1 MTAIT
6 TKSRQMRLDNCVF
19 NTTKRVQIVGNLLEN
34 ACKDR
39 EAATPAD
46 AANAGL
52 ENNGKIRKLHPNTK
66 ILGKYRLRALCEMPR
81 VTFFP
86 RTSAISDRNLPH
98 FLSNADLNKFRWAF
112 AVRLLRFG

>member
-6 TKSRQMRLDNCVF
+6 TKSRQMRLDNCAL
-19 NTTKRVQIVGNLLEN
+19 NTPKRVQIAGNLREN

-52 ENNGKIRKLHPNTK
+52 ENNGKIRQIHPNTK
-66 ILGKYRLRALCEMPR
+66 LLGKYRFKLPKSLACAFQKKPSALCS
-81 VTFFP
+81 F
-86 RTSAISDRNLPH
+86 
-98 FLSNADLNKFRWAF
+98 
-112 AVRLLRFG
+112 

>member
-6 TKSRQMRLDNCVF
+6 TKSRQMRLDNCAL
-19 NTTKRVQIVGNLLEN
+19 NTPKRVQIAGNLREN

-52 ENNGKIRKLHPNTK
+52 KNNGKIRQIHPNTK
-66 ILGKYRLRALCEMPR
+66 LLGKYRMNR
-81 VTFFP
+81 FP
-86 RTSAISDRNLPH
+86 SISGASDLVWQTAPSSSTSSKMT
-98 FLSNADLNKFRWAF
+98 SS
-112 AVRLLRFG
+112 

>member
-6 TKSRQMRLDNCVF
+6 TKSRQMRLDNCAL
-19 NTTKRVQIVGNLLEN
+19 NTPKRVQIAGNLREN

-52 ENNGKIRKLHPNTK
+52 ENNGKIRQIHPNTK
-66 ILGKYRLRALCEMPR
+66 LLGKYRVERFASELLAHWTKSFQGTVAKRYYEAAARIMPHL
-81 VTFFP
+81 VP
-86 RTSAISDRNLPH
+86 
-98 FLSNADLNKFRWAF
+98 
-112 AVRLLRFG
+112 

>member
-6 TKSRQMRLDNCVF
+6 TKSRQMRLDNCAL
-19 NTTKRVQIVGNLLEN
+19 NTPKRVQIAGNLREN

-52 ENNGKIRKLHPNTK
+52 ENNGKIRQIHPNTK
-66 ILGKYRLRALCEMPR
+66 LLGKYRFIPYTHLALHSFDLIQCYCIRAATPGR
-81 VTFFP
+81 
-86 RTSAISDRNLPH
+86 SLPSIH
-98 FLSNADLNKFRWAF
+98 SKNAPP
-112 AVRLLRFG
+112 AVEI

>member
-6 TKSRQMRLDNCVF
+6 TKSRQMRLDNCAL
-19 NTTKRVQIVGNLLEN
+19 NTPKRVQIAGNLREN

-52 ENNGKIRKLHPNTK
+52 ENNGKIRQIHPNTK
-66 ILGKYRLRALCEMPR
+66 LLGKYRFRG
-81 VTFFP
+81 
-86 RTSAISDRNLPH
+86 
-98 FLSNADLNKFRWAF
+98 FLIKKL
-112 AVRLLRFG
+112 VRLVCPLVYCRASKFGELN

>member
-6 TKSRQMRLDNCVF
+6 TKSRQMRLDNCAL
-19 NTTKRVQIVGNLLEN
+19 NTPKRVQIAGNLREN

-52 ENNGKIRKLHPNTK
+52 ENNGKIRQIHPNTK
-66 ILGKYRLRALCEMPR
+66 LLGKYRIRASVSHACGSTLLSLAVSIR
-81 VTFFP
+81 V
-86 RTSAISDRNLPH
+86 
-98 FLSNADLNKFRWAF
+98 
-112 AVRLLRFG
+112 

>member
-6 TKSRQMRLDNCVF
+6 TKSRQMRLDNCAL
-19 NTTKRVQIVGNLLEN
+19 NTPKRVQIAGNLREN

-52 ENNGKIRKLHPNTK
+52 ENNGKIRQIHPNTK
-66 ILGKYRLRALCEMPR
+66 LLGKYRSNKPLVFQKTQCLGTKAKKHTKQGLKLC
-81 VTFFP
+81 
-86 RTSAISDRNLPH
+86 
-98 FLSNADLNKFRWAF
+98 K
-112 AVRLLRFG
+112 

>member
-6 TKSRQMRLDNCVF
+6 TKSRQMRLDNCAL
-19 NTTKRVQIVGNLLEN
+19 NTPKRVQIAGNLREN

-52 ENNGKIRKLHPNTK
+52 
-66 ILGKYRLRALCEMPR
+66 
-81 VTFFP
+81 
-86 RTSAISDRNLPH
+86 
-98 FLSNADLNKFRWAF
+98 
-112 AVRLLRFG
+112 

>member
-6 TKSRQMRLDNCVF
+6 TKSRQMRLDNCAL
-19 NTTKRVQIVGNLLEN
+19 NTPKRVQIAGNLREN

-52 ENNGKIRKLHPNTK
+52 ENNGKIRQIHPNTK
-66 ILGKYRLRALCEMPR
+66 LLGKYRFR
-81 VTFFP
+81 VSVSHACGST
-86 RTSAISDRNLPH
+86 L
-98 FLSNADLNKFRWAF
+98 LSL
-112 AVRLLRFG
+112 AVSIRV

>member
-6 TKSRQMRLDNCVF
+6 TKSRQMRLDNCVL

-52 ENNGKIRKLHPNTK
+52 ENNGKIRKLHPKTK
-66 ILGKYRLRALCEMPR
+66 ILGKYR
-81 VTFFP
+81 
-86 RTSAISDRNLPH
+86 IIGSDPKASD
-98 FLSNADLNKFRWAF
+98 F
-112 AVRLLRFG
+112 

>member
-6 TKSRQMRLDNCVF
+6 TKSRQMRLDNCAL
-19 NTTKRVQIVGNLLEN
+19 NTPKRVQIAGNLREN

-52 ENNGKIRKLHPNTK
+52 ENNGKIRQIHPNTK
-66 ILGKYRLRALCEMPR
+66 LLGKYRI
-81 VTFFP
+81 T
-86 RTSAISDRNLPH
+86 
-98 FLSNADLNKFRWAF
+98 ADHSKTRRGNHPA
-112 AVRLLRFG
+112 

>member
-6 TKSRQMRLDNCVF
+6 TKSRQMRLDNCAL
-19 NTTKRVQIVGNLLEN
+19 NTPKRVQIAGNLREN

-52 ENNGKIRKLHPNTK
+52 ENNGKIRQIHPNTK
-66 ILGKYRLRALCEMPR
+66 LLGKYRFKKFDNGHFRPISRQHEKISHSFLRMIKRA
-81 VTFFP
+81 
-86 RTSAISDRNLPH
+86 
-98 FLSNADLNKFRWAF
+98 
-112 AVRLLRFG
+112 

>member
-6 TKSRQMRLDNCVF
+6 TKSRQMRLDNCAL
-19 NTTKRVQIVGNLLEN
+19 NTPKRVQIAGNLREN

-52 ENNGKIRKLHPNTK
+52 ENNRKIRQIHPNTK
-66 ILGKYRLRALCEMPR
+66 LLGKYRSCHIRVHAGGDERWHVQSFAQLSPAALDP
-81 VTFFP
+81 
-86 RTSAISDRNLPH
+86 
-98 FLSNADLNKFRWAF
+98 FLSLPFP
-112 AVRLLRFG
+112 

>member
-6 TKSRQMRLDNCVF
+6 TKSRQMRLDNCAL
-19 NTTKRVQIVGNLLEN
+19 NTPKRVQIAGNLREN

-52 ENNGKIRKLHPNTK
+52 ENNGKIRQIHPNTK
-66 ILGKYRLRALCEMPR
+66 LLGKYRFRCS
-81 VTFFP
+81 VVQFP
-86 RTSAISDRNLPH
+86 CFDDLHILQHCDCRP
-98 FLSNADLNKFRWAF
+98 FLN
-112 AVRLLRFG
+112 VRLSDQQRK

>member
-6 TKSRQMRLDNCVF
+6 TKSRQMRLDNCVL

-66 ILGKYRLRALCEMPR
+66 ILGKYRLMLMRRGEVC
-81 VTFFP
+81 FKI
-86 RTSAISDRNLPH
+86 SAIS
-98 FLSNADLNKFRWAF
+98 LSSLMYVSTNS
-112 AVRLLRFG
+112 

>member
-6 TKSRQMRLDNCVF
+6 TKSRQMRLDNCAL
-19 NTTKRVQIVGNLLEN
+19 NTPKRVQIAGNLREN

-52 ENNGKIRKLHPNTK
+52 ENNGKIRQIHPNTK
-66 ILGKYRLRALCEMPR
+66 LLGKCRIRPQKLPLQRNKAHDNPR
-81 VTFFP
+81 FWTHV
-86 RTSAISDRNLPH
+86 S
-98 FLSNADLNKFRWAF
+98 
-112 AVRLLRFG
+112 GY

>member
-6 TKSRQMRLDNCVF
+6 TKSRQMRLDNCAL
-19 NTTKRVQIVGNLLEN
+19 NTPKRVQIAGNLREN

-52 ENNGKIRKLHPNTK
+52 ENNGKIRQIHPNTK
-66 ILGKYRLRALCEMPR
+66 LLGKYRLKINDR
-81 VTFFP
+81 V
-86 RTSAISDRNLPH
+86 AENL
-98 FLSNADLNKFRWAF
+98 
-112 AVRLLRFG
+112 VRVENVVESVHYRRKTTLLGKYRKEQQIRPL